1 MHYNDSTQSLLTV
14 LCFNRYASSG
24 TNVYGYDLRT
34 CIGPII
40 KAPHLDLSPSFQ
52 CQDEIN
58 QLSFSFPKRNKD
70 GRRNYQL
77 AAVDDC
83 GEVHIPSDCIPKS
96 IVSQQ
101 SPISVKQTVLHH
113 AEPGSHTI
121 ASSAVFRP
129 RVNGMYVA
137 SGGTDCMVKLF
148 DVSKPK
154 RATSSIHV
162 KPAES
167 ENTTQICNPP
177 FIHSLQWSPSGR
189 LLAAGV
195 GDGSCVILRGE
206 GNRLVEI
213 GRLGYE
219 QGGHGSAVAAVCFP
233 GFGSTISTSK
243 PSSSAEAE
251 DRLLISAGNDGKILF
266 WDLGGNMVD
275 GDAMDPLL
283 YLGGCSGVDQKAK
296 EKDNEVQSAAEAMTS
311 ATISS
316 KKNKGKNKKKGK
328 ANNQQKAST
337 DDDLFLDDLLPSP
350 PKVLFQIPHRH
361 KPNWITCSRA
371 SSDSL
376 PSSVFVADT
385 TNDISIYSLPSS

>member
-1 MHYNDSTQSLLTV
+1 MNTAFIITFQSSRLNPFELFV
-14 LCFNRYASSG
+14 VHIIRYASSG

-34 CIGPII
+34 CTSPAII
-40 KAPHLDLSPSFQ
+40 KTPHLDLSPSFQ

-70 GRRNYQL
+70 GSRNYQL

-83 GEVHIPSDCIPKS
+83 GEVRIPHILP
-96 IVSQQ
+96 SQQ
-101 SPISVKQTVLHH
+101 SPISSKHTVLHH

-121 ASSAVFRP
+121 ASCAVFRP

-148 DVSKPK
+148 DVKKPK
-154 RATSSIHV
+154 RATSTIHI

-167 ENTTQICNPP
+167 ENTSQICNPP

-206 GNRLVEI
+206 GNRLIEI

-219 QGGHGSAVAAVCFP
+219 QGGHGAAVAAVCFP
-233 GFGSTISTSK
+233 GFGSCASTSV
-243 PSSSAEAE
+243 EAE

-266 WDLGGNMVD
+266 WDLGGNMID
-275 GDAMDPLL
+275 GDAIDPLL
-283 YLGGCSGVDQKAK
+283 YLGGCSDANEQVKTQ
-296 EKDNEVQSAAEAMTS
+296 DNELQNATEAMKSTS
-311 ATISS
+311 ISS
-316 KKNKGKNKKKGK
+316 SKKGKNKKKGK
-328 ANNQQKAST
+328 TNNQHKTSTT

-350 PKVLFQIPHRH
+350 PKVLFQIPHHH

-371 SSDSL
+371 SSDAL

-385 TNDISIYSLPSS
+385 TNDISIYSLPTP

>member
-1 MHYNDSTQSLLTV
+1 MT
-14 LCFNRYASSG
+14 
-24 TNVYGYDLRT
+24 
-34 CIGPII
+34 GPII
-40 KAPHLDLSPSFQ
+40 KTPHLDLSSSFQ
-52 CQDEIN
+52 CLDEIN

-83 GEVHIPSDCIPKS
+83 GEVHIPSECIPQS

-101 SPISVKQTVLHH
+101 SSISSKHTVLHH

-154 RATSSIHV
+154 RATSSIHI

-167 ENTTQICNPP
+167 ENTTQLCNPP

-213 GRLGYE
+213 GRLGYDE
-219 QGGHGSAVAAVCFP
+219 GGHGSAVAAVCFP
-233 GFGSTISTSK
+233 GFGSSASTTK
-243 PSSSAEAE
+243 PTKSVEAE
-251 DRLLISAGNDGKILF
+251 DRLLISAGNDSKILF

-275 GDAMDPLL
+275 GDALDPLR
-283 YLGGCSGVDQKAK
+283 YLGGCSDANEQAK
-296 EKDNEVQSAAEAMTS
+296 EKDNELQVTTEAMKS

-316 KKNKGKNKKKGK
+316 KKSKSKNKKKGK
-328 ANNQQKAST
+328 TNNQHKASST
-337 DDDLFLDDLLPSP
+337 DDDLFMNDLLPSP
-350 PKVLFQIPHRH
+350 PKVLFQIPHHH

-371 SSDSL
+371 SSDAL

-385 TNDISIYSLPSS
+385 TNDISIYSLPTS